1 MESKKTSQKPEQIEE
16 APFKEQIGLFESF
29 TLICAALGT
38 IEFGF
43 TYTTIFIYLLMT
55 VAFSEMV
62 ELQARHDKELH
73 ISIKSRWI
81 GWYFYFTF

>member
-1 MESKKTSQKPEQIEE
+1 MTSNKVSQKPEDQKPEQIEE
-16 APFKEQIGLFESF
+16 TPFKEQIGVFESF
-29 TLICAALGT
+29 TLLCACLGT

-43 TYTTIFIYLLMT
+43 SYTTIFLYLLMT

-73 ISIKSRWI
+73 I
-81 GWYFYFTF
+81 